1 MQLSP
6 PQNAQRGFSLLES
19 LIAMVVLAIGLL
31 GMAEL
36 QTTAMRLNSSAY
48 LRTQATNL
56 AYDIIDRMRAN
67 RQQALAGAYDG
78 QDLATDPQCPAASAA
93 SGTLAAR
100 DVQHWRAALAC
111 TLPRGTGSIVRNDD
125 SFTVTVQ
132 WDDSRGEDPAQQFVM
147 TSSL

>member
-1 MQLSP
+1 MTPLLR
-6 PQNAQRGFSLLES
+6 QRGFSLIES
-19 LIAMVVLAIGLL
+19 LVAMVVLAIGLL

-36 QTTAMRLNSSAY
+36 QSTAMQLNSSAY
-48 LRTQATNL
+48 QRTQATNL

-67 RQQALAGAYDG
+67 RQAALAGAYDDQG
-78 QDLATDPQCPAASAA
+78 LATDPQCPTATPA
-93 SGTLAAR
+93 SGDLATR
-100 DVQHWRAALAC
+100 DIQHWRAALAC

-132 WDDSRGEDPAQQFVM
+132 WDDSRGEDPAQQFTM